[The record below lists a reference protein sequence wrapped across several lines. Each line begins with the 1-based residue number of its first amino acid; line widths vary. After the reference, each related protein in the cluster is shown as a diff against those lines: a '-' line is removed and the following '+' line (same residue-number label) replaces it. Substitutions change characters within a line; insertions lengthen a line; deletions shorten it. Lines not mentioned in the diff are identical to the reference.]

1 MIKKMKKLKSII
13 IMLLVLVLLLIVY
26 LVASPM
32 WSEDTP
38 EDTLGEE
45 TFAVATIDHTLLV
58 GLELTHGEES
68 LSFTLNDKA
77 TEWDW
82 SENGDVP
89 LDNMAFATVV
99 TALNDAR
106 SKYKLEGVTSEELAE
121 YGLDAP
127 SMKAKFVFSD
137 SSSKEYSFGK
147 LNSFNNLYYVSEA
160 SAPNTVYMVDA
171 AVKTALE
178 LEIYD
183 FVLEETPP
191 AITEA
196 KIKQVDYLPAND
208 EFITTFSY
216 YPSGKSGEYTD
227 RYEWYY
233 SIQHIAMSSFP
244 MGNPIDG
251 DVADTLADLITG
263 LSFEECVGLDYTTGD
278 YGFSDRNTITVS
290 YEAAEGESEVL
301 QKKEYVIYL
310 GSQTEDGKLYAHT
323 ADSKLVYLLGSSD
336 EWISVLSATRAQL
349 LPDEAWLPNYE
360 FVDSMKFTSGANTVT
375 VNVKTTD
382 GKTSFTSSASD
393 DAEAIS
399 ALVKALENLTAKSNV
414 EYFSDESSLVEP
426 AEMFAVEISFN
437 AGDAPKLDMI
447 IERYS
452 QNYCL
457 VNFNGRADQLVT
469 LEDAQAIVD
478 MIASLGKK
486 AV

>member
-1 MIKKMKKLKSII
+1 
-13 IMLLVLVLLLIVY
+13 MLLVLVLLVIVY

-38 EDTLGEE
+38 EDTSGEE

-58 GLELTHGEES
+58 GLELTWGEEAS

-82 SENGDVP
+82 SENSEVP

-99 TALNDAR
+99 TSLNDAR
-106 SKYKLEGVTSEELAE
+106 SKYKLEGVTAEELAE
-121 YGLDAP
+121 YGLDEP
-127 SMKAKFVFSD
+127 SMKVKFSFSD
-137 SSSKEYSFGK
+137 SSSKEYFFGK
-147 LNSFNNLYYVSEA
+147 LNSFNNLYYISEA
-160 SAPNTVYMVDA
+160 SAPTTVYMVDA
-171 AVKTALE
+171 AVKDSLE

-196 KIKQVDYLPAND
+196 KINRVEYYPQLD
-208 EFITTFSY
+208 EFYTIFSY
-216 YPSGKSGEYTD
+216 HPSGKASEYTD

-233 SIQHIAMSSFP
+233 NIDHKNISSSSVIAP
-244 MGNPIDG
+244 GYPVDG
-251 DVADTLADLITG
+251 DVADTLASLVTG
-263 LSFEECVGLDYTTGD
+263 LSFDECVGLDYSDGN
-278 YGFSDRNTITVS
+278 YGFSDTHKIVIS
-290 YEAAEGESEVL
+290 YNATEGETDVL
-301 QKKEYVIYL
+301 QKQEYVIYL
-310 GSQTEDGKLYAHT
+310 GSQTEDGKIYAHT

-336 EWISVLSATRAQL
+336 EWISLLSSTRAQL
-349 LPDEAWLPNYE
+349 LPDEVWLPNYE
-360 FVDSMKFTSGANTVT
+360 FVDSMTFTSGADTVT

-382 GKTSFTSSASD
+382 GNTSFTSSASD

-414 EYFSDESSLVEP
+414 EYFSDDSSLVEP
-426 AEMFAVEISFN
+426 AEMFAVEIAFN
-437 AGDAPKLDMI
+437 AGAAPKLDMI

-486 AV
+486 VA

>member
-1 MIKKMKKLKSII
+1 
-13 IMLLVLVLLLIVY
+13 MLLVLVLLLIVY

-38 EDTLGEE
+38 EDTSGEE

-58 GLELTHGEES
+58 GLELTHGEGS

-89 LDNMAFATVV
+89 LDNMAFATIV

-121 YGLDAP
+121 YGLDDP
-127 SMKAKFVFSD
+127 SMKVRFVFSD
-137 SSSKEYSFGK
+137 SSSKEYVFGK
-147 LNSFNNLYYVSEA
+147 LNSFNNLYYVSET
-160 SAPNTVYMVDA
+160 SAPTTVYMVDA

-196 KIKQVDYLPAND
+196 KIIRVDHYPQID
-208 EFITTFSY
+208 EFYTIFSY
-216 YPSGKSGEYTD
+216 HPSGKPSEYTD

-233 SIQHIAMSSFP
+233 NIDHKSISSSSVVAP
-244 MGNPIDG
+244 GYPVDG
-251 DVADTLADLITG
+251 DVADTLADLVTG
-263 LSFEECVGLDYTTGD
+263 LSFEECVGLDCTVGD
-278 YGFSDRNTITVS
+278 YGFSDTHKIIIS
-290 YEAAEGESEVL
+290 YNATEGETDVL

-336 EWISVLSATRAQL
+336 EWLSILSATRAQL
-349 LPDEAWLPNYE
+349 LPDEVWLPNYE
-360 FVDSMKFTSGANTVT
+360 FVDSMTFTSGADAVT

-393 DAEAIS
+393 DVEAIS
-399 ALVKALENLTAKSNV
+399 ALIKALENLTAKSNV
-414 EYFSDESSLVEP
+414 EYFSDDASLVEP
-426 AEMFAVEISFN
+426 AEMFAVEIAFN
-437 AGDAPKLDMI
+437 TGAAPKLDMI

-452 QNYCL
+452 QSYCL
-457 VNFNGRADQLVT
+457 VNFNGRADQLVS

-486 AV
+486 VA